1 MIGRLNMQIQIQIQM
16 YIRTQIKGLL
26 DDDRVHCAG
35 SPSQDVIGRL
45 WMDCQYLKASSA
57 KEPFV
62 CKRMQIQLQ
71 MQIHTTEQIQIQ
83 KQAQKQIQKI
93 R

>member
-1 MIGRLNMQIQIQIQM
+1 MMIGRLYIQIQIQIQM

-57 KEPFV
+57 KEPIV
-62 CKRMQIQLQ
+62 CKRMQIQTKI
-71 MQIHTTEQIQIQ
+71 QIHTNTEAYTCVYTYIQIQI
-83 KQAQKQIQKI
+83 K
-93 R
+93 